1 MSGKKERFGLIVYI
15 KKKKKKKSFLEDDE
29 IKMPLQLPKILG
41 SLRAQKQRESY

>member
-1 MSGKKERFGLIVYI
+1 MSGKKERFGLIIYI
-15 KKKKKKKSFLEDDE
+15 KKKKKSFLEDDE

>member
-1 MSGKKERFGLIVYI
+1 VGKKRDLALLSIL

>member
-1 MSGKKERFGLIVYI
+1 VGKKRDLALLSIL
-15 KKKKKKKSFLEDDE
+15 KKKKSFLEDDE